1 MRYKKIALQ
10 DRPFVLHVFHKA
22 KANEVAVKLNRN
34 KNKTVKFKAEDF
46 ELDDFTDAQTHFL
59 DYSLPG
65 NYVIIFIKMD
75 IETIAHEVWH
85 VVMDH
90 ANYIGI
96 KHDKNSEES
105 FAYLFG
111 FLIKQIHEFS
121 TNSGKVG
128 H

>member
-1 MRYKKIALQ
+1 VRYRKIALP
-10 DRPFVLHVFHKA
+10 DRPFVLHVFHRA
-22 KANEVAVKLNRN
+22 TASQVAIKLNRC
-34 KNKTVKFKAEDF
+34 KNKAVRFKAEDF

-65 NYVIIFIKMD
+65 NYVIIFEKID

-96 KHDKNSEES
+96 KHDKSSEES
-105 FAYLFG
+105 FAYMFG
-111 FLIKQIHEFS
+111 YLIKQIHEFS
-121 TNSGKVG
+121 TKGS
-128 H
+128 